1 MSVVILLFMILYTR
15 NTYCLVIA
23 RLLCCYYEP
32 PTLSLLDFVRSRG
45 MQMCSICTHFS
56 ANL

>member
-1 MSVVILLFMILYTR
+1 MILYTR